1 MDSGAQPN
9 LNDNPTSLVKA
20 HLGMVDAL
28 ATQLMKQ
35 NAHFTWLTESD
46 LSGAGYEALVDAAR
60 AYDASREA
68 SFKTYAW
75 HCVRNAMLAEIR
87 RMFPIKVS
95 DEQRGAVAIIRD
107 NSEDTELDGVRPSL
121 FDKFQSAKL
130 RCDWEPE
137 RKWQLEMLDE
147 AMVRLEPEE
156 RFLRRA
162 KEEIAWKEREMD
174 VQRAPRFPAGT
185 RVEHPVFG
193 YGTVTEVRE
202 DEGVYLVRFDSLE
215 TERSI
220 RFRAALMK
228 AE

>member
-1 MDSGAQPN
+1 MKDCYALNGSAVDSGAQPN

-156 RFLRRA
+156 RFLVRCNFGFDGE
-162 KEEIAWKEREMD
+162 KMTLEELADITKVSPQAVHKR
-174 VQRAPRFPAGT
+174 
-185 RVEHPVFG
+185 
-193 YGTVTEVRE
+193 
-202 DEGVYLVRFDSLE
+202 
-215 TERSI
+215 I
-220 RFRAALMK
+220 KK
-228 AE
+228 AEAKLRAFIEGASSPYRLCA

>member
-95 DEQRGAVAIIRD
+95 DEQRGAFAIIRD

-147 AMVRLEPEE
+147 AMVQLEPEE
-156 RFLRRA
+156 RFLVRCNFGFDGEKMTLEELADIA
-162 KEEIAWKEREMD
+162 KVSPQAVHKRIK
-174 VQRAPRFPAGT
+174 
-185 RVEHPVFG
+185 
-193 YGTVTEVRE
+193 
-202 DEGVYLVRFDSLE
+202 
-215 TERSI
+215 
-220 RFRAALMK
+220 K
-228 AE
+228 AEAKLRAFIEGASSPYRLCA

>member
-1 MDSGAQPN
+1 MKDCYALNGSAVDSGAQQN

-156 RFLRRA
+156 RFLVRCNFGFDGEKMTLEELADIA
-162 KEEIAWKEREMD
+162 KVSPQAVHKRIK
-174 VQRAPRFPAGT
+174 
-185 RVEHPVFG
+185 
-193 YGTVTEVRE
+193 
-202 DEGVYLVRFDSLE
+202 
-215 TERSI
+215 
-220 RFRAALMK
+220 K
-228 AE
+228 AEAKLRAFIEGASSPYRLCA

>member
-156 RFLRRA
+156 RFLVRCNFGFDGEKMTLEELADIA
-162 KEEIAWKEREMD
+162 KVSPQAVHKRIK
-174 VQRAPRFPAGT
+174 
-185 RVEHPVFG
+185 
-193 YGTVTEVRE
+193 
-202 DEGVYLVRFDSLE
+202 
-215 TERSI
+215 
-220 RFRAALMK
+220 K
-228 AE
+228 AEAKLRAFIEGASSPYRLCA

>member
-1 MDSGAQPN
+1 MKDCYALNGGAVDSGAQPN

-121 FDKFQSAKL
+121 FDKFQSARL

-147 AMVRLEPEE
+147 AMVQLEPEE
-156 RFLRRA
+156 RFLVRCNFGFDGEKMTLEELADIA
-162 KEEIAWKEREMD
+162 KVSPQAVHKRIK
-174 VQRAPRFPAGT
+174 
-185 RVEHPVFG
+185 
-193 YGTVTEVRE
+193 
-202 DEGVYLVRFDSLE
+202 
-215 TERSI
+215 
-220 RFRAALMK
+220 K
-228 AE
+228 AEAKLRAFIEGASSPYRLCA

>member
-147 AMVRLEPEE
+147 AMVQLEPEE
-156 RFLRRA
+156 RFLVRCNFGFDGEKMTLEELADIA
-162 KEEIAWKEREMD
+162 KVSPQAVHKRIK
-174 VQRAPRFPAGT
+174 
-185 RVEHPVFG
+185 
-193 YGTVTEVRE
+193 
-202 DEGVYLVRFDSLE
+202 
-215 TERSI
+215 
-220 RFRAALMK
+220 K
-228 AE
+228 AEAKLRAFIEGASSPYRLCA

>member
-35 NAHFTWLTESD
+35 NVHFTWLTESD

-156 RFLRRA
+156 RFLVRCNFGFDGEKMTLEELADIA
-162 KEEIAWKEREMD
+162 KVSPQAVHKRIK
-174 VQRAPRFPAGT
+174 
-185 RVEHPVFG
+185 
-193 YGTVTEVRE
+193 
-202 DEGVYLVRFDSLE
+202 
-215 TERSI
+215 
-220 RFRAALMK
+220 K
-228 AE
+228 AEAKLRAFIEGASSPYRLCA